1 MGECIYAYGGSER
14 ARARVLAVLAIADCT
29 LSIPERARKKMYL
42 LLIYLNVSM
51 HVVVQNACVRSQP
64 LRR

>member
-1 MGECIYAYGGSER
+1 MYLRVQWFGT
-14 ARARVLAVLAIADCT
+14 RARVPAALVIADCT

-42 LLIYLNVSM
+42 LLIYVNVST
-51 HVVVQNACVRSQP
+51 HAVVQNACVRSQP